1 MADEKKEMK
10 KFISG
15 TVGIKS
21 FRTWQK
27 FHKKNILLKRKKKAK
42 D

>member
-1 MADEKKEMK
+1 MADEKAKNKLMK

-15 TVGIKS
+15 TVGLKS

-27 FHKKNILLKRKKKAK
+27 FHKKNILLKKKKR
-42 D
+42 